1 MTPLKPSE
9 KRLLSAFGIAAF
21 ILLNLLGF
29 SWYSKKKLVLER
41 QRVTLET
48 RNRELEFW
56 RGQKPVADV
65 KEAFLRAHLLS
76 YPDEPTRDLYLENF
90 VRKEVESLGLEL
102 KKPQIQAFKSEP
114 LFHKSRF
121 TAEVSGS
128 WDGVLEFIYRLQ
140 QPGEFRFVSKLSL
153 KSQKKEGGTDTAADV
168 VCAFDI
174 EKWWSPQAPPD
185 APESPAGLPETTAAA
200 ISLPDS
206 EHSPVPVV
214 LNQNTTAAIQ

>member
-1 MTPLKPSE
+1 MTPLKPNE

-29 SWYSKKKLVLER
+29 SWYSKKKLALER

-56 RGQKPVADV
+56 KSQKPAADL
-65 KEAFLRAHLLS
+65 KEEFLRAHLLS

-128 WDGVLEFIYRLQ
+128 WDRVLEFVYRLQ

-153 KSQKKEGGTDTAADV
+153 KSQKKEGGTDDAADV
-168 VCAFDI
+168 VCSFDI
-174 EKWWSPQAPPD
+174 EKWWSPQSPP
-185 APESPAGLPETTAAA
+185 EVPETPPVPPETATAAT
-200 ISLPDS
+200 SPPDS

-214 LNQNTTAAIQ
+214 LNQNTTAAIK